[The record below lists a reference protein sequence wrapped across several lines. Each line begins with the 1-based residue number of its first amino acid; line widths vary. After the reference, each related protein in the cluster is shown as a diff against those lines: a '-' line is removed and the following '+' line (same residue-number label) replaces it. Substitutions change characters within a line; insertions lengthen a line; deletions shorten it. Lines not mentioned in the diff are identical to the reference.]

1 MTSRKRP
8 APARS
13 TGRQSAGPR
22 CPYGLCDGSGFLVDF
37 EANSARPCACM
48 PLRVSRRLAARLQ
61 GRIPTRYEGVSFE
74 RPPISELP
82 RPVLEALRAYTHDI
96 SASLAD
102 GRGLWVVGDVGTGK
116 TSVAMLV
123 SKLAIAAGH
132 TVAIY
137 SLPRLLNLLREEVAH
152 EAGVLALLDDL
163 TAVDLLHIDDLG
175 AHHSTG
181 WALEQLYL
189 LIDARYQAGRAIVA
203 TTNVKDNELHPDGIA
218 RQLAAPLLGSR
229 PAAQVEDGGSPGS
242 HLGARIVS
250 RLIEICGDPLP
261 LFGEDL
267 RRPYRSR
274 ESLTLP

>member
-1 MTSRKRP
+1 MTSKRGSAR
-8 APARS
+8 APGS
-13 TGRQSAGPR
+13 GREGSGAR
-22 CPYGLCDGSGFLVDF
+22 CPYGLCDGSGFVIDF
-37 EANSARPCACM
+37 EANSARRCECM
-48 PLRVSRRLAARLQ
+48 PARVARRLASRLQ

-82 RPVLEALRAYTHDI
+82 QPVLEALRAYTHDI
-96 SASLAD
+96 SASLAE

-123 SKLAIAAGH
+123 SKLAIAAGQ

-137 SLPRLLNLLREEVAH
+137 SLPRLLNLLREEIAH

-218 RQLAAPLLGSR
+218 RQLAAPLLGSK
-229 PAAQVEDGGSPGS
+229 AAEGADQAMGPGG

-261 LFGEDL
+261 LFGDDL
-267 RRPYRSR
+267 RRPYRAR
-274 ESLTLP
+274 GSLTLP